1 MDFKKLPFWGQFAVV
16 AAMAAVLVGVAWYAY
31 PNFEEMA
38 AKNEAD
44 RDKLEGLQTEIRKG
58 QAIEAKLPEFEREI
72 ANLRAKLDD
81 LLAILPTEPETG
93 ELLKWVKNLADQS
106 NLELKQF
113 NPGGLKPVEFYKE
126 FPIQMQIE
134 GDYHDLGVFF
144 DRAPGVRLIQVS
156 PPRRSS
162 TTTKREGSNEAET
175 PAVARS
181 RRGAEPPASRR
192 RWVHRR
198 RGGPGARA
206 GRRAADSDSR
216 S

>member
-38 AKNEAD
+38 AKNKAN

-72 ANLRAKLDD
+72 ANLTVKLDD

-113 NPGGLKPVEFYKE
+113 NPGGLKTVEFYKE

-144 DRAPGVRLIQVS
+144 DRVSKYSRIINVNNVRIAGS
-156 PPRRSS
+156 KSARGSISS
-162 TTTKREGSNEAET
+162 SFTATTFVYDDK
-175 PAVARS
+175 
-181 RRGAEPPASRR
+181 
-192 RWVHRR
+192 
-198 RGGPGARA
+198 GGGQQQ
-206 GRRAADSDSR
+206 
-216 S
+216 